1 MSKNDQHVV
10 FIAEDVIPKG
20 LYCYDEKGVCPA
32 WGRSA
37 YYPPQENGYCTFLM
51 QGDWENEGVSLLWDQ
66 VKECG
71 VNCETDDEGYF

>member
-51 QGDWENEGVSLLWDQ
+51 QGDWESEGVGLLWDQ
-66 VKECG
+66 LKVCD
-71 VNCETDDEGYF
+71 VNCETDNEGYF